1 MAKKKIAAGTILGL
15 GAIGF
20 GIWYFMRDAS
30 AATPG
35 ATTID
40 PSDGPGGLGPIIA
53 VPGQPPGPII
63 TGVPVLDPITG
74 VPVLDPIQS
83 RPMIFD
89 PGVFAGSDF
98 ECERA
103 GHGFNIAQWSLD
115 PAIGP
120 PRVAAAMTLLGFPI
134 GEPEILAT
142 DKVRAESRRIWN
154 VPFVNPKRSD
164 TVRSFQALARSLN
177 LPGLGGGLAAGVDGI
192 MGECSLIA
200 LSEAASLYNAGQWPG
215 PP

>member
-15 GAIGF
+15 GAVGF
-20 GIWYFMRDAS
+20 GLWYLYRGDVVVQ
-30 AATPG
+30 TIPG
-35 ATTID
+35 QPGPGPD
-40 PSDGPGGLGPIIA
+40 PTDGPGGLGPIIGIPA
-53 VPGQPPGPII
+53 QTI
-63 TGVPVLDPITG
+63 DPITG
-74 VPVLDPIQS
+74 IPAQPTGPIISVPAQVQ
-83 RPMIFD
+83 IFD

-103 GHGFNIAQWSLD
+103 GHGFNVAQWSTD

-120 PRVAAAMTLLGFPI
+120 DRVAAAMTLLGFPI
-134 GEPEILAT
+134 TGAEINGT

-164 TVRSFQALARSLN
+164 TVRSFQAYARSLN

-200 LSEAASLYNAGQWPG
+200 LSAAAEIFNAGQWVKL
-215 PP
+215 